1 MLIADIM
8 IASVVTARPEDTV
21 RRALAVLEDLD
32 IRHLPVVDG
41 DGRLVGMV
49 SDRDLREFWSA
60 PGDGADEAGADDPLE
75 TAIAEVMSADVVSVD
90 SQEDVSA
97 AIDTMIEY
105 RVGAVPVLDQTTGE
119 LVGIISYVDLLRL
132 ARDLLREG

>member
-8 IASVVTARPEDTV
+8 ISSVITARPQETI
-21 RRALAVLEDLD
+21 RRALAMLEDLD
-32 IRHLPVVDG
+32 IRHLPVVD
-41 DGRLVGMV
+41 DEGRLVGMV
-49 SDRDLREFWSA
+49 SDRDLREFW
-60 PGDGADEAGADDPLE
+60 GTGEEIDEGSADDPLG
-75 TAIAEVMSADVVSVD
+75 TAIAEVMSADVVTVD

-97 AIDTMIEY
+97 AIDSMIEY
-105 RVGAVPVLDQTTGE
+105 RIGALPVLDQTTGE